1 MLEIKY
7 ATHLVAP
14 PLLAGAL
21 PPTDT
26 DVLHTCV
33 LQQAQWR
40 QLLIQTHLEPGTV
53 LPTWMKPV
61 PEIQLIL
68 RRVGV
73 SKMTL
78 TAGGRVRC
86 FQPQPGDLFLTAP
99 AQPTYEMQRESLCG
113 QPVQNTHLYL
123 HQQLL
128 ARTAAD
134 MLGVDATR
142 VELREGSCLRDPLLK
157 ELTLALGQEL
167 TNPAA
172 ANLVFTETA
181 AQLVAVQLL
190 RQHCT
195 VAYHLPERA
204 GKLAATQLRQLTDYI
219 RDRLAEP
226 LTLQELAGIACLSP
240 YHFCRVFKRTT
251 GLSPNQYVIE
261 QRIQQARHLLRLGQP
276 TAQVA
281 LAVGYEDPRHFA
293 RLFRRHVGCTPAA
306 YRLQQA

>member
-1 MLEIKY
+1 MPDIKY
-7 ATHLVAP
+7 AT
-14 PLLAGAL
+14 PLIASPLATGAL
-21 PPTDT
+21 PPAATH
-26 DVLHTCV
+26 VSHTQV

-53 LPTWMKPV
+53 APTWMKPV
-61 PEIQLIL
+61 PEVQLIL

-78 TAGGRVRC
+78 TGGGRVRC

-99 AQPTYEMQRESLCG
+99 AQSAYEMQRESLCG

-123 HQQLL
+123 HPQLL

-134 MLGVDATR
+134 MLGVDAAR
-142 VELREGSCLRDPLLK
+142 VALREGSCLRDPLLQ

-167 TNPAA
+167 TSPTA
-172 ANLVFTETA
+172 ANSLFTETA

-195 VAYHLPERA
+195 VAYRLPEPT
-204 GKLAATQLRQLTDYI
+204 GKLAAPQLRQLTAYI
-219 RDRLAEP
+219 QDRLAEP
-226 LTLQELAGIACLSP
+226 LTLQELAAVACLSP

-251 GLSPNQYVIE
+251 GLSPNQYVIT
-261 QRIQQARHLLRLGQP
+261 QRIQRAQQLMHLGQP